1 MIKTS
6 ISIPDDI
13 YEKAKKTTDNFS
25 LLVSEALKEY
35 LRKKN
40 INKAVSSF
48 GKWQKRD
55 KDSVEIVNELR
66 KDVVRFTGIT
76 ENRG

>member
-13 YEKAKKTTDNFS
+13 YTEAKKATDNFS
-25 LLVSEALKEY
+25 LLVSDALKEY

-40 INKAVSSF
+40 IKKAISSF

-55 KDSVEIVNELR
+55 KDSVKIVNELR
-66 KDVVRFTGIT
+66 KEESRKYASRAD
-76 ENRG
+76 

>member
-6 ISIPDDI
+6 ISIPEEI
-13 YEKAKKTTDNFS
+13 YEKAKKATDNFS

-40 INKAVSSF
+40 INKAISSF
-48 GKWQKRD
+48 GKWQKMD
-55 KDSVEIVNELR
+55 KDSVEIVNEVR
-66 KDVVRFTGIT
+66 KEESRKYASRDD
-76 ENRG
+76 